1 MIIRDPNRELSKAM
15 IKLLLRLLP
24 PDSKLAKQLKKIL
37 LMKN

>member
-1 MIIRDPNRELSKAM
+1 MVMRDPNREINKLT
-15 IKLLLRLLP
+15 IKLLIKLLP